1 MVLTIISGSPSK
13 TSVSIRIAFYLRK
26 YLQNIIPEVE
36 VNVLDCREYEIP
48 LDDATYKS
56 VQSAPAVL
64 QPLAKLFFKT
74 NGFILLTPEYN
85 GSYTPSLKNLLNH
98 FPKLSHKACGIV
110 TASDG
115 ALGGMRAA
123 QQMQQLIAA
132 HFGIISPY
140 MLIVP
145 HVHTKFDEEANLIDH
160 KFATQLERFSE
171 EFIWLFK
178 ALCQAQEIVK
188 QNN

>member
-1 MVLTIISGSPSK
+1 M
-13 TSVSIRIAFYLRK
+13 
-26 YLQNIIPEVE
+26 
-36 VNVLDCREYEIP
+36 
-48 LDDATYKS
+48 
-56 VQSAPAVL
+56 
-64 QPLAKLFFKT
+64 
-74 NGFILLTPEYN
+74 LTPEYN

-98 FPKLSHKACGIV
+98 FPKLSHKACGIA

-145 HVHTKFDEEANLIDH
+145 HVHTKFDEEANLIMKNLPH
-160 KFATQLERFSE
+160 HIRTVFTVIHLAVQSFVPSTRN
-171 EFIWLFK
+171 
-178 ALCQAQEIVK
+178 C
-188 QNN
+188 